1 MDDPRDIA
9 AMNAEYVKFPSE
21 VLYGMFWCR
30 YIPDTA
36 ERALQAVC
44 THEHPT
50 LEFILKWMNADPVRY
65 GLGAEA
71 LVWDPPRTW
80 TDEELREFQDQYP
93 PEPGDPTTASEAN
106 AQEQAEHAAKIQKYD
121 GYAAALGLLPIRT
134 VLDVVNYLTACGLI
148 TVDSDEGEPRYRM
161 NHTPRLPGEVLNLPQ
176 DELDEADRWRWA
188 HLHEPTTR
196 RIISLFTDDADQ
208 PSSKR
213 TTLQR
218 LARELG
224 LDVEATRAGLAVLLQ
239 DEDFTATRDP
249 ETIAEHQVFEIHV
262 DWELFAT
269 NRIQVRLATPDD

>member
-1 MDDPRDIA
+1 VDDLRDIA
-9 AMNAEYVKFPSE
+9 AMNAQYMKFPSE

-50 LEFILKWMNADPVRY
+50 LEFILKWMTTDHVRY
-65 GLGAEA
+65 GMGAEA
-71 LVWDPPRTW
+71 PVWDPPRTW
-80 TDEELREFQDQYP
+80 TDDELRDHQDPYP
-93 PEPGDPTTASEAN
+93 PEPGDPTTAAEAN
-106 AQEQAEHAAKIQKYD
+106 AQEQAEHAEKIQKYD
-121 GYAAALGLLPIRT
+121 EYAASLGLPPIRT
-134 VLDVVNYLTACGLI
+134 VLDVVHYLTACGLI

-176 DELDEADRWRWA
+176 DELAKADQWRWA
-188 HLHEPTTR
+188 RVHEPTTR
-196 RIISLFTDDADQ
+196 RIISLFTNAAEQ

-213 TTLQR
+213 TSLQR

-224 LDVEATRAGLAVLLQ
+224 LDVETTRAGLAVLLQ
-239 DEDFTATRDP
+239 DDDFTATDDP

-262 DWELFAT
+262 DWDLFSST
-269 NRIQVRLATPDD
+269 RVQVRLATPDD